1 MRIDH
6 INLSTDVDEFGQVRS
21 ASIWFENTNALG
33 ERISGQ
39 FAVQMLQYEAIQ
51 RGELTPRK
59 IAEQKLTELLEVKP
73 DQDATA
79 AIVELR
85 GVLDQK
91 SNEVQALSE
100 QNSALQQMI
109 VELTLM
115 LSMIGQPELP
125 TDPDPQPP
133 VDPDTP
139 VEESPT
145 ETPEEPPVEDPPQ
158 EDPDISPEEGAP
170 DDPEPE
176 TPADPVAD
184 DPDTTPIDEGGQG
197 GE

>member
-6 INLSTDVDEFGQVRS
+6 INLSTDVDEYGKVRS

-85 GVLDQK
+85 EVLDQK
-91 SNEVQALSE
+91 TKEVQALSD

-109 VELTLM
+109 IELTLM
-115 LSMIGQPELP
+115 ISMIGQSELP
-125 TDPDPQPP
+125 TDPDPEPP
-133 VDPDTP
+133 I
-139 VEESPT
+139 EEPPT
-145 ETPEEPPVEDPPQ
+145 ETPEEPPVEEEPEPT
-158 EDPDISPEEGAP
+158 EPIPEEP
-170 DDPEPE
+170 TDEEPNSE
-176 TPADPVAD
+176 PTDTP
-184 DPDTTPIDEGGQG
+184 TTEIGGKG

>member
-6 INLSTDVDEFGQVRS
+6 INLSTDVDEFGKVRS

-33 ERISGQ
+33 ERINGQ
-39 FAVQMLQYEAIQ
+39 FAVQTLQYEAIQ

-59 IAEQKLTELLEVKP
+59 IAEQKLTELLEVRP

-85 GVLDQK
+85 EVLDQK
-91 SNEVQALSE
+91 TKEVQALSD
-100 QNSALQQMI
+100 QNTALQQMI
-109 VELTLM
+109 LELTLM

-125 TDPDPQPP
+125 TEPDPEPP
-133 VDPDTP
+133 I
-139 VEESPT
+139 EEGPEPT
-145 ETPEEPPVEDPPQ
+145 EPIPEEPTNE
-158 EDPDISPEEGAP
+158 EPDSGPT
-170 DDPEPE
+170 D
-176 TPADPVAD
+176 TP
-184 DPDTTPIDEGGQG
+184 TIEIGGQG

>member
-6 INLSTDVDEFGQVRS
+6 INLSTDVDEFGKVRS

-33 ERISGQ
+33 ERVSGQ

-51 RGELTPRK
+51 KGELTPRK

-85 GVLDQK
+85 EVLDQK
-91 SNEVQALSE
+91 TNEVQALSE

-109 VELTLM
+109 LELTLM
-115 LSMIGQPELP
+115 ISMIGQPELP
-125 TDPDPQPP
+125 TDPDP
-133 VDPDTP
+133 P

-145 ETPEEPPVEDPPQ
+145 ETPEEPPVEDPP
-158 EDPDISPEEGAP
+158 S
-170 DDPEPE
+170 DPEPTE
-176 TPADPVAD
+176 PIPEEPTDEEPNSKPTDIP
-184 DPDTTPIDEGGQG
+184 TTEIGGKG